1 MSFRNWL
8 SSLLPTFRNQ
18 RDREK
23 EFNREL
29 DSHLEMETQELL
41 DSGLSRRGEDCFLP
55 RMNL

>member
-41 DSGLSRRGEDCFLP
+41 DSGLSSEDA
-55 RMNL
+55 RYAAR